1 MSIVRRGN
9 QEICER
15 YRPRRLSELYGNE
28 GAVNSLREVLSK
40 APQER
45 QKVYLFAG
53 SQGAGKTS
61 ISRILAMGLN
71 CEKGDTGEPCLECE
85 CCKEGLKS
93 NAIFINEINCSKYTT
108 KEQMFE
114 LSNQFYDFPFLGR
127 NNIFILDEIH
137 KLSNSSQ
144 NLLLKNLENPPANTY
159 FFLCTTEPEKI
170 ISTIHDRCSEFL
182 FRPPNAEDRKNILI
196 DVFKQQGW
204 GDKLSRQDKITLIQS
219 LNGMSYRK
227 ILKTVEQT
235 VTGGIQ
241 VLKDLVSIPVVDE
254 KSEQFEIVKNI
265 LDVTIYRPFLD
276 EYRGITGE
284 MLYESSVEK
293 VQKIDNFSPES
304 FRRIMLSSISNR
316 LINKTNSSKNK
327 VKELSQ
333 LHGVIEILNN
343 PYYQA
348 DGCLAKCLMDIYK
361 ICMWLTKK

>member
-1 MSIVRRGN
+1 MAVVRRGN
-9 QEICER
+9 QQICER
-15 YRPRRLSELYGNE
+15 YRPRRLSELYGNQ
-28 GAVNSLREVLSK
+28 GAVKSLQQILSK
-40 APQER
+40 SPQER

-61 ISRILAMGLN
+61 ISRILALGLN

-85 CCKEGLKS
+85 CCKQGLKN
-93 NAIFINEINCSKYTT
+93 NAVFINEINCSKYTT

-144 NLLLKNLENPPANTY
+144 NLLLKDLENPPANTY

-204 GDKLSRQDKITLIQS
+204 GDKLSREDKITLIQS

-227 ILKTVEQT
+227 ILKAVEQVT
-235 VTGGIQ
+235 TGGIK
-241 VLKDLVSIPVVDE
+241 VLKDLVNINLVDE
-254 KSEQFEIVKNI
+254 KSEEFEMVRYIM
-265 LDVTIYRPFLD
+265 DVYIYRPFLD
-276 EYRGITGE
+276 EYKSLSGE
-284 MLYESSVEK
+284 NVYEHVIDLLK
-293 VQKIDNFSPES
+293 KIDNFSPQG
-304 FRRIMLSSISNR
+304 FRRIMLTSVSNR
-316 LINKTNSSKNK
+316 LINKTNESKNK
-327 VKELSQ
+327 AKEIIKLHKIIDVLSK
-333 LHGVIEILNN
+333 
-343 PYYQA
+343 PYYES
-348 DGCLAKCLMDIYK
+348 DGCLAMCLKDIYTL
-361 ICMWLTKK
+361 CFELR